1 MIVIVTYRI
10 PQLWGGGGRHDSDC
24 HLLYS
29 PAVGGTS

>member
-10 PQLWGGGGRHDSDC
+10 PQLWEGRHDSDC